1 VDRGETVVRNVI
13 NLEDITIGSY
23 IELTTR
29 TLSRG
34 GRTSGNVKDCTIEV
48 TR

>member
-1 VDRGETVVRNVI
+1 VDRGEMVVRNVI

-23 IELTTR
+23 IELTYPHAQPR
-29 TLSRG
+29 